1 MSATGESAPI
11 AATPAGGFAIGIDVG
26 GTKIAGG
33 LVDLS
38 TGAVSDASQIPS
50 LASRP
55 GEAVLAD
62 VAVLIRHL
70 RDAARRDEV
79 PLAGAGVAVAELV
92 DWDGNI
98 FSGHRIAWNGLRVQ
112 EILSD
117 EIETHVESDVRA
129 AALGE
134 ATFGGGRPFGHF
146 IYVTIGT
153 GISATLVQ
161 ERKPYAGSRGA
172 ALVIANGATTFSC
185 PACGATTRYVLE
197 DFASGPAV
205 AARYQAATGNAAESA
220 ELVLQAAQRG
230 DAAAAE
236 IVESAA
242 SALGGAVGL
251 LVNSLDPAAVIV
263 GGGLGSAP
271 GPYWAEL
278 TRSIREHLW
287 QDDIRDLPILQAELG
302 SQAGVI
308 GAAISAG
315 SRIRLKGSLVAN
327 GRERLQ
333 QSSEMV
339 QR

>member
-1 MSATGESAPI
+1 MNAGEETAR
-11 AATPAGGFAIGIDVG
+11 TPAGGFAIGIDVG

-38 TGAVSDASQIPS
+38 TGAVSSALQIPS

-55 GEAVLAD
+55 GEAVLSD
-62 VAVLIRHL
+62 VDALL
-70 RDAARRDEV
+70 RRLKAAARANGV
-79 PLAGAGVAVAELV
+79 PLVGAGVAVAELV
-92 DWDGNI
+92 DRAGNI

-112 EILSD
+112 DILSA

-134 ATFGGGRPFGHF
+134 AIFGGGRPFGHF
-146 IYVTIGT
+146 IYVTVGT

-161 ERKPYAGSRGA
+161 DRRPYAGSRGA

-185 PACGATTRYVLE
+185 PACGSKTRYVLE
-197 DFASGPAV
+197 DFASGPAL
-205 AARYQAATGNAAESA
+205 AARYQAATGKAVQSAEEALKAAEG
-220 ELVLQAAQRG
+220 G
-230 DAAAAE
+230 DAVAAE

-242 SALGGAVGL
+242 SALGGAVSL
-251 LVNSLDPAAVIV
+251 LVNSLDPSAVIV

-271 GPYWAEL
+271 GLYWEGL

-287 QDDIRDLPILQAELG
+287 QDDIRELPILQAELG
-302 SQAGVI
+302 SRAGVI
-308 GAAISAG
+308 GAAISAA
-315 SRIRLKGSLVAN
+315 SRVGAKDPAAAN
-327 GRERLQ
+327 GRERHRQ
-333 QSSEMV
+333 NAEIV